1 MRDFAGIGFAP
12 DFKDIASITHHTNGE
27 DRILCRARMPER
39 QPGSKNWTVDG
50 PCRPKPRAKPHSR
63 SARPRTSPRS
73 KNRPISSS
81 TISANSVPCPTIHPS
96 QSAQRRADARE
107 AESAGLRRL
116 EKTSPSL
123 DQERPA
129 AEPRHQGYKAQ
140 IDELQNQLNDKD
152 SQLNEK
158 NTELKHLRAEITC
171 LLGRLNDAEESAK
184 QIEAGVQQHLEPLN
198 QEIAALNSRLT
209 QQEETI
215 QVKNNALKKLEM
227 SHRASVTVLEQ
238 QARELD
244 TQIQSQEAQLKEKLD
259 IIQATAKKE
268 AEMGNLIKRL
278 SSECQK
284 LSLELQEK
292 TRRLNE
298 LEGKKPQAAVEA
310 GAWRRAIGR
319 LQEEGI

>member
-1 MRDFAGIGFAP
+1 MPRQNAGTAAGEQELDGGWPMQAETAGETTFSLGETANFAEIEKQANQLLDYISKLSSVSDRSG
-12 DFKDIASITHHTNGE
+12 HT
-27 DRILCRARMPER
+27 
-39 QPGSKNWTVDG
+39 
-50 PCRPKPRAKPHSR
+50 
-63 SARPRTSPRS
+63 
-73 KNRPISSS
+73 
-81 TISANSVPCPTIHPS
+81 TIHPS
-96 QSAQRRADARE
+96 QPAQRRADARE
-107 AESAGLRRL
+107 TESAGLRRL

-129 AEPRHQGYKAQ
+129 AEPRNQGYKAQ

-198 QEIAALNSRLT
+198 QEIAALKSRLT

-227 SHRASVTVLEQ
+227 SHRASVTALEQ